1 MSIENYK
8 TWMAATT
15 TDEKNTVVA
24 VAGTSLQVLYQVASG
39 YRKPS
44 SDLAARIE
52 KGIAALARRKREVPL
67 PIVTR
72 GDISEACAECP
83 YMKRCGK

>member
-1 MSIENYK
+1 MENYK
-8 TWMAATT
+8 TWMAAAT

-44 SDLAARIE
+44 ADLAARIE
-52 KGIAALARRKREVPL
+52 KGIAALARKKRATAL
-67 PIVTR
+67 PVVTR

-83 YMKRCGK
+83 YMKRCSK